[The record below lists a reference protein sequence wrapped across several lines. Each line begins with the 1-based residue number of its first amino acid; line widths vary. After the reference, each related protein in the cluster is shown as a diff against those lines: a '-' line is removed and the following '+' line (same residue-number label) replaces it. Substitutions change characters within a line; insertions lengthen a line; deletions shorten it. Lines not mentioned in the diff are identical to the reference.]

1 MEKIYKIVGGSYF
14 YILFPNLSSE
24 PYPCMMKVCNKSLN
38 KIFLEVKTMTNAMRK
53 VLEIITKEELDA
65 FAERMHL
72 TVMEVVWLI
81 LKSMN

>member
-1 MEKIYKIVGGSYF
+1 
-14 YILFPNLSSE
+14 
-24 PYPCMMKVCNKSLN
+24 
-38 KIFLEVKTMTNAMRK
+38 MTNAMRK

-72 TVMEVVWLI
+72 TIMEVVWLI